1 MEQRHDAQNTYLLRL
16 ASVILLL
23 VGCVAVLLPFVG
35 TLLLAIVVCVTSW
48 PLYELIQKRLGNRPT
63 LAALIMALLL
73 ILILLLPMI
82 VLSGSLASGVELII
96 QQVKPW
102 VENGFPA
109 EPPAW
114 LAGIPLIGVEIVDY
128 WHKLAENR
136 AELNK
141 VLQQLLDP
149 TRQVLLSTVKVFG
162 QGLLQVG
169 LVIFF
174 VFFIFKDVD
183 GYASGARSLAKKLGD
198 ELGER
203 MLTMAQG
210 TVTGVMVGIVGTAAA
225 QALVG
230 MIGYL
235 IAGLP
240 AVLLLTFATF
250 IFSMVPVVG
259 ATVIWGGA
267 TVWLYQD
274 GQTGMAIFMAIWGML
289 AISGVDNFV
298 KPILISRTAAL
309 PLLLI
314 IIGVFGGVLVFGFIG
329 LFLGP
334 TLLAL
339 GSTLIREWI
348 SRGAQLNQPSEIEG

>member
-16 ASVILLL
+16 AAVILLL
-23 VGCVAVLLPFVG
+23 VGCVAVLMPFVG

-48 PLYELIQKRLGNRPT
+48 PLYEMIQKRLGNRPT
-63 LAALIMALLL
+63 VAALIMALLL
-73 ILILLLPMI
+73 ILVLLLPMI
-82 VLSGSLASGVELII
+82 VLSGSLANGVELAILH
-96 QQVKPW
+96 VKPLIEGGLPADAPEW
-102 VENGFPA
+102 VA
-109 EPPAW
+109 S
-114 LAGIPLIGVEIVDY
+114 LPLVGPEIAAY
-128 WHKLAENR
+128 WHKLAANR

-141 VLQQLLDP
+141 VLQQLFDP
-149 TRQVLLSTVKVFG
+149 ARNVLLTTVKLFG

-174 VFFIFKDVD
+174 VFFIFKDAD
-183 GYASGARSLAKKLGD
+183 SYISGVRNLAKKLGD

-225 QALVG
+225 QAVVG

-274 GQTGMAIFMAIWGML
+274 GQTGMAIFMALWGML

-348 SRGAQLNQPSEIEG
+348 SRGSHLNQPSEIEG